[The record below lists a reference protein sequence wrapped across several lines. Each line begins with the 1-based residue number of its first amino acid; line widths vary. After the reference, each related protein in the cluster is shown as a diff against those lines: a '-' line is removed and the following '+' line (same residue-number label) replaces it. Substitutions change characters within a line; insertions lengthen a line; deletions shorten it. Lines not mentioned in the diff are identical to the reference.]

1 LASLRFKKGG
11 YKMILNKNIPVYSEQ
26 LSENLKRKLAYD
38 IYEVLMNSR
47 EALKYAEEIKK
58 DMHKSITIEDILW
71 EVAYYNLENDF
82 YKLEVNTVIKLK
94 RN

>member
-1 LASLRFKKGG
+1 
-11 YKMILNKNIPVYSEQ
+11 
-26 LSENLKRKLAYD
+26 
-38 IYEVLMNSR
+38 MNSR